1 MTTAAIVA
9 LVVRYGL
16 VLLFL
21 PFSALD
27 KIFGFDHAVKQA
39 QSMFKPRPIAIAMIL
54 IGLFVEVVCTLGVV
68 TGVADRACAF
78 VIAGYCAAT
87 AVLYKQFW
95 AQGDFWSDP
104 DGKGRT
110 LLWDFLKNLSLGAGF
125 LLIVVGTDGIGARAF
140 SRMPRSPPA
149 IPTEFTHER
158 SSRQGRPKP
167 SVPYWHLYV
176 DADGISHQSQCALTD
191 YELKG
196 VGPADPQWN
205 DKMER
210 GEATV
215 VFTVQ
220 PVGWVGDWHE
230 NPAPQWIIVL
240 SGRWWIESMDGARIE
255 QGPGDFSFGEDQGC
269 TETDGKKGHR
279 SGTIGD
285 EPCCLMTVQ
294 LHVDPKR
301 EPCHLT

>member
-1 MTTAAIVA
+1 
-9 LVVRYGL
+9 
-16 VLLFL
+16 
-21 PFSALD
+21 
-27 KIFGFDHAVKQA
+27 
-39 QSMFKPRPIAIAMIL
+39 MFKPRPIAIAMIL
-54 IGLFVEVVCTLGVV
+54 IGLFVEIVCTLGVV
-68 TGVADRACAF
+68 TGIADRACAF

-110 LLWDFLKNLSLGAGF
+110 LFWDFLKNLSLGAGF
-125 LLIVVGTDGIGARAF
+125 LLIVVGTDGTGLAPFLHAPLRLQPSLRSSPMSDQTDKAGPSRRFPIGI
-140 SRMPRSPPA
+140 SMSMPMASAINRDARSP
-149 IPTEFTHER
+149 
-158 SSRQGRPKP
+158 
-167 SVPYWHLYV
+167 
-176 DADGISHQSQCALTD
+176 D

-240 SGRWWIESMDGARIE
+240 SGRWWIESMDGTRIE
-255 QGPGDFSFGEDQGC
+255 QGPGEFSFGEDQGC